1 MNLVPVAEWACAD
14 SFGTTYLCLS
24 LLALTLLPPFLP
36 PPNVPALRIA
46 VVGACS
52 PRDTFLLCQMASGM
66 NREPQPTSRYVL
78 ANSPVS
84 VVVEVFEV
92 VEVVSFW
99 WLCVWGGEGS
109 CLALIV
115 LLSVLHA
122 WTHCSIQD
130 DGYLVSSTNA
140 AAAAAIICCPC
151 VVLACACMHVLVVSV
166 LSNVPVLCFFHLFG
180 PLVFLCV
187 VCVRCVCVC
196 A

>member
-99 WLCVWGGEGS
+99 WLCVWGGGGFMP
-109 CLALIV
+109 C
-115 LLSVLHA
+115 
-122 WTHCSIQD
+122 THC
-130 DGYLVSSTNA
+130 V
-140 AAAAAIICCPC
+140 
-151 VVLACACMHVLVVSV
+151 
-166 LSNVPVLCFFHLFG
+166 
-180 PLVFLCV
+180 V
-187 VCVRCVCVC
+187 VCVARLDSLLHSG
-196 A
+196 

>member
-1 MNLVPVAEWACAD
+1 MC
-14 SFGTTYLCLS
+14 G
-24 LLALTLLPPFLP
+24 
-36 PPNVPALRIA
+36 
-46 VVGACS
+46 
-52 PRDTFLLCQMASGM
+52 
-66 NREPQPTSRYVL
+66 
-78 ANSPVS
+78 
-84 VVVEVFEV
+84 
-92 VEVVSFW
+92 
-99 WLCVWGGEGS
+99 GGEGS